1 MTKEELALEEETAH
15 LYHLMLKKEHLNK
28 SISKLS
34 ANIHIAE
41 NENPHLEDILKE
53 AQLLKALVEEMNY
66 PGLLMSEKLR
76 EAVNSADI
84 FTKDVVTIHMG
95 NTPQEKSSLVKRIE
109 FLEVYL
115 PGLIKKRAQHI
126 ASLRE
131 DLNILQ
137 SQLEQV
143 EAERE
148 EARESFKGQDHDGE
162 VHDEQD

>member
-1 MTKEELALEEETAH
+1 MTKEELALEQETAH
-15 LYHLMLKKEHLNK
+15 LYHLMLKADHLRK

-34 ANIHIAE
+34 ANIHTAE
-41 NENPHLEDILKE
+41 NGNPDLEHVLKE
-53 AQLLKALVEEMNY
+53 AQLLKPLVEDMNY

-84 FTKDVVTIHMG
+84 FTKDVVIHMG

-115 PGLIKKRAQHI
+115 PGLIKKRTEHI

-131 DLNILQ
+131 DLSILR

-143 EAERE
+143 EAE
-148 EARESFKGQDHDGE
+148 RESFKGQDHDGE
-162 VHDEQD
+162 VQHDQD